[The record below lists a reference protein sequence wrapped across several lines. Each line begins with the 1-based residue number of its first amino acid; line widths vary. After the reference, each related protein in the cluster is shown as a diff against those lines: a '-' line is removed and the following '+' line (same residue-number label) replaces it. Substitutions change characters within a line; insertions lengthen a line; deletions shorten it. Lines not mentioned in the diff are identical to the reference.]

1 MKREE
6 VGELVERG
14 IRELNEAL
22 AAGKSDRLQKYLD
35 VMARLP
41 RYSFNNC
48 ILGGDAIS
56 RSSDRSGLPCLEKTW
71 TVSQE
76 RREGNRHHCAD
87 DRSQE
92 GRWRKR

>member
-35 VMARLP
+35 VMARLLESGADPNP
-41 RYSFNNC
+41 RSL
-48 ILGGDAIS
+48 LGAA
-56 RSSDRSGLPCLEKTW
+56 
-71 TVSQE
+71 Q
-76 RREGNRHHCAD
+76 
-87 DRSQE
+87 
-92 GRWRKR
+92 GRITPS